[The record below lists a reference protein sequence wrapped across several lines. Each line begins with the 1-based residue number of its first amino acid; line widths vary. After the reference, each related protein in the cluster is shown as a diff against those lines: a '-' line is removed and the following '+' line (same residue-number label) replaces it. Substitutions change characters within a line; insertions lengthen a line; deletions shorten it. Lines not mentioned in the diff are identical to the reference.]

1 MEQDEKKIRIM
12 ESGRGMQAGE
22 APCRIKRFFG
32 MSRERQGNATFGQ
45 YHKVNSSNLIY
56 SI

>member
-1 MEQDEKKIRIM
+1 MEQDEKKIRI
-12 ESGRGMQAGE
+12 R
-22 APCRIKRFFG
+22 KRSRKTTMVQDAIVVFFR

-45 YHKVNSSNLIY
+45 YHKVNTSNLIY